1 MRRFGDVEHGSEIE
15 MESLSGKQRPGLEP
29 LASASQDVRSGF
41 VRKVYSILA
50 MQLLGTVL
58 MSGFIVSHGRQ
69 LLHTSPQTVL
79 SAVTL
84 SCILSLLLMGIFVCC
99 PDVMRRSPLNYG
111 LLAAFTLGESIM
123 IGFVCL
129 QYTLGSVVMCAGITA
144 VVVAGL
150 SIYAMRTKTDLTGAG
165 PYLLCCLL
173 VLCGTGLMLSLV
185 AAFGGAHSMM
195 FNALQVMY
203 AAGGALVFSVFIVYD
218 TQLILGGNHQ
228 QEFSVDDYA
237 MAAISLYLDIIQ
249 LFLALLR
256 LLGQKDDNGL

>member
-15 MESLSGKQRPGLEP
+15 MESLSGKQRQGSEP
-29 LASASQDVRSGF
+29 IAFAAQDVRSEF
-41 VRKVYSILA
+41 ARKVYGILA

-58 MSGFIVSHGRQ
+58 MSGFMVAYARQ
-69 LLHTSPQTVL
+69 LLHSSPQMVL
-79 SAVTL
+79 GAVTL
-84 SCILSLLLMGIFVCC
+84 SCVLSLLLTGVFACC

-111 LLAAFTLGESIM
+111 LLAVFTMAESILL
-123 IGFVCL
+123 GFVCL

-150 SIYAMRTKTDLTGAG
+150 SIYAMQTKTDLTGAG

-173 VLCGTGLMLSLV
+173 VLCGTGLLMSLV
-185 AAFGGAHSMM
+185 ASFGGAHGAM
-195 FNALQVMY
+195 FNALQVIY

-218 TQLILGGNHQ
+218 TQLILGGNHAH
-228 QEFSVDDYA
+228 EFSVDDYA